1 MGPVSRSPI
10 SRADPRLLSTAVGE
24 GCARAGLLDHALT
37 RAAGAPLIGG
47 NRIRL
52 LRDAAEHYPA
62 WLEAIRTA
70 KWTIFFES
78 YIVHEDERGAEFAE
92 ALAERARAGVRVRLI
107 YDWMGG
113 VGKTS
118 PRFWRRLRAAGVEVR
133 CFNPP
138 RLRSPFGWLVRDHRK
153 MLAVDGQIGFV
164 TGLCI
169 GQMWVGEPALSIEPW
184 RDTGLEVRGPA
195 VADIEQAFAQ
205 VWAATGDPLPESDLH
220 RPTTIAAQ
228 GDVSLRV
235 VASTP
240 GTAGLLRLDQFIA
253 SVARRTLW
261 LADAYFAGMPSYVQ
275 ALRSAALDGVDV
287 RLLVPGLSDLPWLR
301 PLSRFGY
308 RPLLEGG
315 IRVYEWNGPMM
326 HAKTAV
332 ADGRWAR
339 VGSSN
344 LNVASWIGNY
354 ELDVLVEDERFAKRM
369 ERMYLRDLTHA
380 TELVLEHPRRGH
392 AAPLAGDEPTAS
404 QSQLS
409 AKALRGAGS
418 ATRAAAGAL
427 RIGHTM
433 KAALGTQRILAP
445 AEARLVALL
454 GIALLAAAAAA
465 VRWPL
470 VVALPAAVVIGWVG
484 VAFLARAY
492 ELRRERRA
500 RAQAQ
505 PPGLLAEQ

>member
-1 MGPVSRSPI
+1 MGPTSRSPI

-24 GCARAGLLDHALT
+24 QCVRAGLLDQALT

-47 NRIRL
+47 NRVRL

-70 KWTIFFES
+70 KRTVFFES

-92 ALAERARAGVRVRLI
+92 ALAQRARAGVRVRVL

-113 VGKTS
+113 LGKTS
-118 PRFWRRLRAAGVEVR
+118 RRFWQRLRAAGVEVR
-133 CFNPP
+133 CFNRP
-138 RLRSPFGWLVRDHRK
+138 RFRSPFGWLIRDHRK
-153 MLAVDGQIGFV
+153 MLAVDGRIGFV
-164 TGLCI
+164 TGLCV
-169 GQMWVGEPALSIEPW
+169 GRMWVGDPGRGIEPW

-195 VADIEQAFAQ
+195 VADIERAFAQ
-205 VWAATGDPLPESDLH
+205 VWAAIGDPLPESDLH
-220 RPTTIAAQ
+220 RRTAIGAQ
-228 GDVSLRV
+228 GEMSLRV
-235 VASTP
+235 VASVP
-240 GTAGLLRLDQFIA
+240 GTAGLLRLDQFVA

-287 RLLVPGLSDLPWLR
+287 RLLVPGVSDLPWLR

-308 RPLLEGG
+308 RPLLEAGV
-315 IRVYEWNGPMM
+315 RVYEWNGPMM

-332 ADGRWAR
+332 ADGHWAR

-354 ELDVLVEDERFAKRM
+354 ELDVVVEDEGFARTM
-369 ERMYLRDLTHA
+369 ERMYLRDLDHA
-380 TELVLEHPRRGH
+380 TELVLESPRRGR
-392 AAPLAGDEPTAS
+392 AAPLAGHEPAAK
-404 QSQLS
+404 QSQRS
-409 AKALRGAGS
+409 ARALRGTGS

-427 RIGHTM
+427 RIGHTV

-445 AEARLVALL
+445 AEAWIVAVL
-454 GIALLAAAAAA
+454 GMVLLAAAAAA
-465 VRWPL
+465 IRWPL
-470 VVALPAAVVIGWVG
+470 LAALPTAAVTGWVG
-484 VAFLARAY
+484 VAFLARALD
-492 ELRRERRA
+492 LRRSRRP
-500 RAQAQ
+500 RNLGNKKGD
-505 PPGLLAEQ
+505 PH